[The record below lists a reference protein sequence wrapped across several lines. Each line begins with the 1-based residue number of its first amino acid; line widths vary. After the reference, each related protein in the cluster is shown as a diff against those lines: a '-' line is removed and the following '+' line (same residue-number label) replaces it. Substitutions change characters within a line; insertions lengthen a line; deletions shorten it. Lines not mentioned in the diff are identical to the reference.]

1 MSGVQTQRPEI
12 FEIFFCISSLG
23 QNSSVSVWD
32 IRNSKTLKR
41 FPAGSFQAEAL
52 LSQRGSQDG
61 AAGVKSAL
69 GLVSLVASNQKSSIL
84 IFLFN
89 FFYLAHRSLLLGNLH
104 PKGLNRN
111 WSKL

>member
-12 FEIFFCISSLG
+12 FEISFYISSVG

-69 GLVSLVASNQKSSIL
+69 GLVSLVASNQKSSALVL
-84 IFLFN
+84 IFLN
-89 FFYLAHRSLLLGNLH
+89 LFYVANYSLLFR
-104 PKGLNRN
+104 KSATSGLNRN
-111 WSKL
+111 WC

>member
-1 MSGVQTQRPEI
+1 MSGVQTQRPEV

-52 LSQRGSQDG
+52 LSQKGSQDG

-69 GLVSLVASNQKSSIL
+69 GLVSLVASNQKSSALVLIL
-84 IFLFN
+84 LNLFYVAN
-89 FFYLAHRSLLLGNLH
+89 HSLL
-104 PKGLNRN
+104 
-111 WSKL
+111 